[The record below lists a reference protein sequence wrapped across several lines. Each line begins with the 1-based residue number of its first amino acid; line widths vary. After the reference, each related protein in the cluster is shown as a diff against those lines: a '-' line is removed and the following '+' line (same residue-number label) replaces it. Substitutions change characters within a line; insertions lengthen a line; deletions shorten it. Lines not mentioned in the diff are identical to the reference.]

1 MATFPTKES
10 EIYSLALRMV
20 EGLKGNPN
28 FPKPPISWPSLKMR
42 SLIFRA
48 RQNDKVKADAK
59 LTASEN
65 LKKVTLKNLVAAI
78 KKNLRYAEN
87 TVNFDD
93 NKLKL
98 LGWSG
103 HREPGCVHPPAQLTG
118 LKARLKDDGHI
129 ELKWKKP
136 IGQNMVSFYRLYR
149 RILPDGKWEDFANCF
164 NEYLLL
170 KEQSR
175 NCEMEFYVIAAN
187 KAGQS
192 IPSNTVQITI

>member
-10 EIYSLALRMV
+10 EIYSLALRMA
-20 EGLKGNPN
+20 EGLRGNPD
-28 FPKPPISWPSLKMR
+28 FPRPPILWHQLRLKSLV
-42 SLIFRA
+42 FRA

-59 LTASEN
+59 LTGAEN
-65 LKKVTLKNLVAAI
+65 LKKKALKNLITAI
-78 KKNLRYAEN
+78 RKNLRYAEN

-93 NKLKL
+93 NKLKM

-103 HREPGCVHPPAQLTG
+103 HKKHSHTQAPAQPTG
-118 LKARLKDDGHI
+118 LKAELKDDGRI

-136 IGQNMVSFYRLYR
+136 LGQNTVSLYRLYR
-149 RILPDGKWEDFANCF
+149 RILPDEKWEDFANCF

-175 NCEMEFYVIAAN
+175 NCEMEFYVSAAN

-192 IPSNTVQITI
+192 TPSNTIQITI

>member
-10 EIYSLALRMV
+10 EIYSLALRMI
-20 EGLKGNPN
+20 EGLRGNPD
-28 FPKPPISWPSLKMR
+28 FPKPPISWPSLKMK

-59 LTASEN
+59 LTGAEN
-65 LKKVTLKNLVAAI
+65 LKKKALKNLIAAI

-103 HREPGCVHPPAQLTG
+103 HREPGCVHPPAQPTS
-118 LKARLKDDGHI
+118 LKARLKDGGHI

-136 IGQNMVSFYRLYR
+136 LGQNTVSLYRLYR
-149 RILPDGKWEDFANCF
+149 RILPDGKWEDIANCF
-164 NEYLLL
+164 NAYLLL

-175 NCEMEFYVIAAN
+175 NCEMEFYISAVN
-187 KAGQS
+187 KVGQS
-192 IPSNTVQITI
+192 IPSNTVQITT